1 MKHCKLTALILAAAV
16 CAACSEPERADGG
29 PNPQT
34 TRVTLR
40 REGAADVAVY
50 AFRRQGDRFLFD
62 TLFRE
67 GWTSDGRMSV
77 RMPNGQYKFLFA
89 SGAADRLVLAPEPL
103 TRQTAWEEVHFAL
116 RENAETPG
124 TCCPADE
131 LFLQYPASD
140 ADAIHTVGGA
150 DLTVAAT
157 LRRAVCRI
165 EVSVKRGYHDGTQ
178 YVEVPYAEPQSVL
191 GEIDRI
197 ELSAGAAGLRVTP
210 AGSSGTATVAA
221 TLAAADDAE
230 LTDGGF
236 IRLEGLSSFR
246 PPTAER

>member
-103 TRQTAWEEVHFAL
+103 TRQTAWEEVHFARHL
-116 RENAETPG
+116 LSG
-124 TCCPADE
+124 
-131 LFLQYPASD
+131 
-140 ADAIHTVGGA
+140 
-150 DLTVAAT
+150 
-157 LRRAVCRI
+157 RRAVPAIPGFGRRRDPYGRRCGPDRRGNAPARRLPDRSLGQARI
-165 EVSVKRGYHDGTQ
+165 
-178 YVEVPYAEPQSVL
+178 P
-191 GEIDRI
+191 
-197 ELSAGAAGLRVTP
+197 
-210 AGSSGTATVAA
+210 
-221 TLAAADDAE
+221 
-230 LTDGGF
+230 
-236 IRLEGLSSFR
+236 
-246 PPTAER
+246 

>member
-116 RENAETPG
+116 RENAEAPG

-197 ELSAGAAGLRVTP
+197 ELSAGAAGLR
-210 AGSSGTATVAA
+210 
-221 TLAAADDAE
+221 
-230 LTDGGF
+230 
-236 IRLEGLSSFR
+236 
-246 PPTAER
+246 

>member
-116 RENAETPG
+116 RENAEAPG

-165 EVSVKRGYHDGTQ
+165 EVSVKRG
-178 YVEVPYAEPQSVL
+178 
-191 GEIDRI
+191 
-197 ELSAGAAGLRVTP
+197 
-210 AGSSGTATVAA
+210 
-221 TLAAADDAE
+221 
-230 LTDGGF
+230 
-236 IRLEGLSSFR
+236 
-246 PPTAER
+246 

>member
-50 AFRRQGDRFLFD
+50 AFRRQGDPGSSSTR
-62 TLFRE
+62 
-67 GWTSDGRMSV
+67 SSAKDGPPTAGCRCACRTDSTNSSSQAE
-77 RMPNGQYKFLFA
+77 RPTGSSSHPNRSHG
-89 SGAADRLVLAPEPL
+89 
-103 TRQTAWEEVHFAL
+103 QTAWEEVHFAL
-116 RENAETPG
+116 RENAEAPG

-197 ELSAGAAGLRVTP
+197 ELSAGAAGLRVTRP
-210 AGSSGTATVAA
+210 EAAG
-221 TLAAADDAE
+221 
-230 LTDGGF
+230 
-236 IRLEGLSSFR
+236 R
-246 PPTAER
+246 PPWRRHSRRRIMRS